1 MSGKVVEHDERT
13 VAVENAGYRW
23 AYLLMSFGLLVDV
36 AVRGFVAKQSSWD
49 LMALVLAGGLVTTL
63 YQGQKRILGRRFA
76 LGAILT
82 MLAAALV
89 AFLITAIR

>member
-1 MSGKVVEHDERT
+1 MSGKVVEQDERT

-36 AVRGFVAKQSSWD
+36 AVRGFVAKESSWD
-49 LMALVLAGGLVTTL
+49 LLALVLAGGLVTTL

-76 LGAILT
+76 LGAVLT

-89 AFLITAIR
+89 AFLITALR